1 MTASGLKLRSW
12 PVVALAYVFAPLI
25 GVSIWYGALT
35 VPDALGG
42 NFRPLGAIPVWF
54 SLLAMGTA
62 AGLIVEL
69 VIVTPILIRFHRRR
83 WPWFTRWVG
92 AGFGFLL
99 GFAPQ
104 FIFGALNPSANPR
117 QIPGSITLCTGG
129 HCTTEIIT
137 PAPGGTTWEING
149 HWLLAGWAHVA
160 ADAVVMGSL
169 GLATAVVFC
178 VIAFRSAR

>member
-1 MTASGLKLRSW
+1 MASCRLGVRFCSPHRCQHMVWRPDSSRRPRGQFSPVGSHPGLVQPSCNGNRRW
-12 PVVALAYVFAPLI
+12 PHCR
-25 GVSIWYGALT
+25 T
-35 VPDALGG
+35 RDRDAD
-42 NFRPLGAIPVWF
+42 FDK
-54 SLLAMGTA
+54 
-62 AGLIVEL
+62 
-69 VIVTPILIRFHRRR
+69 FHRRR